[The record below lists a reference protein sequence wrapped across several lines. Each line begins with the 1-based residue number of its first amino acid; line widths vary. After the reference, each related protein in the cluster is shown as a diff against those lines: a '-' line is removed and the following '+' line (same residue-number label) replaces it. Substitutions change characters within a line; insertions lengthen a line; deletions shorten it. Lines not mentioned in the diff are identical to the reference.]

1 MSKIESPNLDVR
13 HLRMLVAVA
22 DLGTLTAAAA
32 ALHLTQSALSHQ
44 LRDAEE
50 RVGTCLFRRQDGRMV
65 STSAASALIQT
76 ARKLLAEL
84 KQAEGSVS
92 PAQSPDSGVLR
103 VSTNCLAWYQSWSE
117 YALEF
122 RERCPDVEI
131 QINTEASGRLLDALL
146 NGQID
151 LALINGSAP
160 LHNELSSHLV
170 VRDEMMAV
178 FARRHPLVHKDFIE
192 IKDFSNQE
200 VLVYPPQ
207 TKSFLLCNLLA
218 PRKVNVRRV
227 FEVPFTEEM
236 VRVASLTDAVA
247 FLPRW
252 AFLPYAKCYPVEMR
266 PVTRAGIY
274 REWNAVMLKQPKPPA
289 YFSKFIEL
297 MTSRLAA
304 ALCNSARPLPKPKS
318 AVVRNPLRL
327 ESPDSAL

>member
-1 MSKIESPNLDVR
+1 MSKIESPNLDIR
-13 HLRMLVAVA
+13 HLRMLVAVT
-22 DLGTLTAAAA
+22 DLGTVTAAAT

-50 RVGTCLFRRQDGRMV
+50 RVGTCLFWRRNGRMLP
-65 STSAASALIQT
+65 TAAASSLVQT
-76 ARKLLAEL
+76 ARKLLSEL
-84 KQAEGSVS
+84 KQAEGSAVPS
-92 PAQSPDSGVLR
+92 QAPDSGVLR
-103 VSTNCLAWYQSWSE
+103 VSTDCLAWYQSWSE

-131 QINTEASGRLLDALL
+131 QINTGASGRPLDALL

-151 LALINGSAP
+151 VAVIHESAP
-160 LHNELSSHLV
+160 LRNDLTSHLV

-178 FARRHPLVHKDFIE
+178 FARKHPLVRKDFIE
-192 IKDFSNQE
+192 VKDFSDRE

-207 TKSFLLCNLLA
+207 TESFLLCKLLA
-218 PRKVNVRRV
+218 PRKINVKRV

-236 VRVASLTDAVA
+236 VRMASLTDAVA

-252 AFLPYAKCYPVEMR
+252 AFLPYVKCYPVEVK
-266 PVTRAGIY
+266 PVTRAGIH
-274 REWNAVMLKQPKPPA
+274 REWNAVVLKQPKPPA

-304 ALCNSARPLPKPKS
+304 ILCKSARPLPKSKS
-318 AVVRNPLRL
+318 AVVRDPLRL
-327 ESPDSAL
+327 ECPDTAV